1 MYCSVTLFTFITVDR
16 VAAMTTMTTVRLI
29 RLILQLLALLLLS
42 VGRATNAESASAGID
57 LHGRGSKSVS
67 RRPPAPTR
75 AVRRSPAA
83 RPLPRRIANATRSA
97 AAADSNEDDLSD
109 DTVADTFAQPTQPH
123 VTTFVAECAMPTSQ
137 GLFKMRSY
145 TYSSPRRKLEPIVM
159 VSGEV
164 KGGENVVVRVHDAC
178 FTSEVF
184 GSLRCDCRE
193 QLQASLKLV
202 QQQGGVVIYLQQEG
216 RGIGISN
223 KVAAYS
229 LQDQGMDT
237 VDANLHLGFE
247 EEMREYHAVPD
258 ILRDLGVHS
267 IKLVTN
273 NPFKVRATGKC
284 DAAFRVQCE

>member
-1 MYCSVTLFTFITVDR
+1 MRI
-16 VAAMTTMTTVRLI
+16 VRL
-29 RLILQLLALLLLS
+29 LGQLLALLLLS
-42 VGRATNAESASAGID
+42 VGRATNAESSSAGVD
-57 LHGRGSKSVS
+57 LHRNAAS
-67 RRPPAPTR
+67 RRPQPASRTTSR
-75 AVRRSPAA
+75 AVRRSPAT
-83 RPLPRRIANATRSA
+83 RPLPRRVANATRSS
-97 AAADSNEDDLSD
+97 ADSDDDLSD
-109 DTVADTFAQPTQPH
+109 DVVADTFAQRTQPH
-123 VTTFVAECAMPTSQ
+123 ATTFVAECDMPTAQ

-159 VSGEV
+159 VSGDV

-216 RGIGISN
+216 RGIGIAN

-258 ILRDLGVHS
+258 ILRDLGVQS

-273 NPFKVRATGKC
+273 NPFKVRA
-284 DAAFRVQCE
+284 